1 MFKLLRNFTRK
12 DWGLVVLCLA
22 LSVFQVWLDLRLP
35 DYMATITRLVQTEGS
50 AMDEILQNG
59 GLMLLCALGSL
70 AGAVATGFCTA
81 QLAARFSRTLRS
93 KLFRKV
99 ESLATHEV
107 KTFSVS
113 SLITRTTND
122 ITQIEMLLAF
132 GLQMIIK
139 APIMAVW
146 AISKILGKS
155 WQWSLI
161 TAVGVAVLMLTIS
174 VIMLVVVPRF
184 KLVQRLID
192 RLNGVTRENLSGIRV
207 VRAFN
212 AETYQENKFARTNAD
227 LTNTQLFNQ
236 RMFSLIQPTMNMVM
250 YGLTFGIYFLG
261 AYLIQAAGGGAK
273 LTLFSDM
280 VVFSSYAMQVL
291 AAFIMLTLIFMIW
304 PRAEVSAERIGEV
317 LDAKETIRC
326 GRVEAVTTSAKTR
339 GLIEFRNVSFKYP
352 NADRYMLRN
361 IDFTAEPGQTVAIIG
376 ATGSGK
382 STLINLIPRLYDITK
397 GEILVDGINVADYD
411 LDTLGAKLGY
421 VSQKAVLFSGTIAS
435 NVAMGSTFD
444 TPSWTKAK
452 IAEQVKSALKVAQA
466 WEFVSKLPHT
476 IYAHVAQGGSN
487 FSGGQKQRL
496 SIARAVARDP
506 EIYIFDDSFSAL
518 DYQTDAKLRR
528 ALAKHSRAATKII
541 VAQRIGTILHADKI
555 LVLDQGRLVGQG
567 THAELLRNCKVYRE
581 IAESQ
586 LSPQELANAG
596 LQPQDNTGIERQ
608 GNTKPHQGSVNK
620 ATAPNS
626 AQKGVAEVAKGAD
639 GGKVTVPNPAQK
651 GGQA

>member
-1 MFKLLRNFTRK
+1 MFKLLRSFSRH
-12 DWGLVVLCLA
+12 DWALVALCLI
-22 LSVFQVWLDLRLP
+22 LLVFQVWLDLRLP
-35 DYMATITRLVQTEGS
+35 DYMATITTLVQTEGS
-50 AMDEILQNG
+50 AMAEILQNG

-70 AGAVATGFCTA
+70 AGAVATGYLSA

-99 ESLATHEV
+99 ERLATNEV

-122 ITQIEMLLAF
+122 ITQIEMLIAF

-161 TAVGVAVLMLTIS
+161 TAIGVAVLMLTIS
-174 VIMLVVVPRF
+174 IIMIIVVPRF
-184 KLVQRLID
+184 KIVQRLID
-192 RLNGVTRENLSGIRV
+192 QLNGVTRENLSGIRV

-212 AETYQENKFARTNAD
+212 AENYQENKFAKINGD

-236 RMFSLIQPTMNMVM
+236 RMFSLIQPTMNVVM
-250 YGLTFGIYFLG
+250 YGITFGIYFLG
-261 AYLIQAAGGGAK
+261 AYLIQAANGGAK

-280 VVFSSYAMQVL
+280 VVFSSYAIQVL

-304 PRAEVSAERIGEV
+304 PRAEVSAERISEV
-317 LDAKETIRC
+317 LDAEETIRC
-326 GRVEAVTTSAKTR
+326 GKVAELKPSATTR
-339 GLIEFRNVSFKYP
+339 GLVEFRNVSFKYP
-352 NADRYMLRN
+352 DADQYMLRN
-361 IDFTAEPGQTVAIIG
+361 LTFTAEPGQTVAIIG

-382 STLINLIPRLYDITK
+382 STLINLIPRLYDVTK
-397 GEILVDGINVADYD
+397 GEVLVDGINVADYD
-411 LDTLGAKLGY
+411 LNTLGAKLGY
-421 VSQKAVLFSGTIAS
+421 VSQKAVLFSGTIAD
-435 NVAMGSTFD
+435 NVALGATFD
-444 TPSWTKAK
+444 TPEWTKEK
-452 IAEQVKSALKVAQA
+452 IATQVESALKVAQA
-466 WEFVSKLPHT
+466 WEFVSQLPRT

-506 EIYIFDDSFSAL
+506 EVYIFDDSFSAL

-528 ALAKHSRAATKII
+528 ALAKHSRHATKII

-555 LVLDQGRLVGQG
+555 LVLDQGKIVGQG
-567 THAELLRNCKVYRE
+567 THQELLASCKVYRE

-586 LSPQELANAG
+586 LSQSELAGA
-596 LQPQDNTGIERQ
+596 
-608 GNTKPHQGSVNK
+608 
-620 ATAPNS
+620 A
-626 AQKGVAEVAKGAD
+626 AK
-639 GGKVTVPNPAQK
+639 K
-651 GGQA
+651 GGQK